1 MDNSRA
7 IFQAN
12 SINQLNICAFIK
24 FMIIKNNIH
33 GPSLKMEEGT
43 CVGGNGGI
51 WSRERG

>member
-33 GPSLKMEEGT
+33 GPSLKMEEEHVW
-43 CVGGNGGI
+43 VGMEGFGVGKGG
-51 WSRERG
+51 